1 MSVTRELLRIVGGKK
16 ERVNI
21 GALAQNVKEDEN
33 HRFVTDEE
41 KESWNEKLSKDG
53 DVAESTVSILE
64 ETLEAFPKPKA
75 GEKQKTLWGKIVK
88 WQQDCLTKFGNYV
101 LMSMLTNQHLNSTN
115 NIPTSALVYLMQQAI
130 QQNQSDINVLNTNLG
145 IRYENVHIT
154 KELNNATLTS
164 MSSKRLGPGLYIIN
178 SSIRIEAKLSCTLLH
193 MLYVNGMADDIG
205 SVALTLP
212 PGQQYLNHTCIIS
225 ISEEN
230 TNLELRAR
238 QDGNSV
244 VTGTSWMIITRI
256 K

>member
-1 MSVTRELLRIVGGKK
+1 MALFTKNYKFKK
-16 ERVNI
+16 PEKTDYFNI
-21 GALAQNVKEDEN
+21 DDQNEN
-33 HRFVTDEE
+33 WNKLDEE
-41 KESWNEKLSKDG
+41 LKKKPDSTDG
-53 DVAESTVSILE
+53 DTANMKVSTITPSTE
-64 ETLEAFPKPKA
+64 NFPQPAA
-75 GEKQKTLWGKIVK
+75 GDSQKTLWGKVKK
-88 WQQDCLTKFGNYV
+88 WQQDCLVKFGNYV
-101 LMSMLTNQHLNSTN
+101 LMSMITNQHLNSTS

-130 QQNQSDINVLNTNLG
+130 AKNQQDITVLNTNLG
-145 IRYENVHIT
+145 VRYENVSIT

-164 MSSKRLGPGLYIIN
+164 MSSKKLGPGLYIIN

-205 SVALTLP
+205 SVALTLL

-230 TNLELRAR
+230 TDLELRAR

>member
-1 MSVTRELLRIVGGKK
+1 MHFSRLPHYLYFQRFGGYLGRTLPYYRRAWYCAHQYKNTYSIYIFSAPVTL
-16 ERVNI
+16 
-21 GALAQNVKEDEN
+21 
-33 HRFVTDEE
+33 
-41 KESWNEKLSKDG
+41 
-53 DVAESTVSILE
+53 
-64 ETLEAFPKPKA
+64 
-75 GEKQKTLWGKIVK
+75 
-88 WQQDCLTKFGNYV
+88 
-101 LMSMLTNQHLNSTN
+101 
-115 NIPTSALVYLMQQAI
+115 
-130 QQNQSDINVLNTNLG
+130 LNTNLG
-145 IRYENVHIT
+145 IRYENVCIT

>member
-1 MSVTRELLRIVGGKK
+1 MLKIAIVDDDNACLEQEAAYTARYAKEKQLQIETSIFHSGMELMKQLSNRFDIIFLDIEMDGMDGMETAREIR
-16 ERVNI
+16 
-21 GALAQNVKEDEN
+21 
-33 HRFVTDEE
+33 
-41 KESWNEKLSKDG
+41 
-53 DVAESTVSILE
+53 
-64 ETLEAFPKPKA
+64 KA
-75 GEKQKTLWGKIVK
+75 GSDAVIV
-88 WQQDCLTKFGNYV
+88 F
-101 LMSMLTNQHLNSTN
+101 
-115 NIPTSALVYLMQQAI
+115 I
-130 QQNQSDINVLNTNLG
+130 TNLG
-145 IRYENVHIT
+145 IRYENVYIT

>member
-1 MSVTRELLRIVGGKK
+1 MICLHDTKK
-16 ERVNI
+16 E
-21 GALAQNVKEDEN
+21 G
-33 HRFVTDEE
+33 
-41 KESWNEKLSKDG
+41 KLPTHC
-53 DVAESTVSILE
+53 TVR
-64 ETLEAFPKPKA
+64 
-75 GEKQKTLWGKIVK
+75 
-88 WQQDCLTKFGNYV
+88 
-101 LMSMLTNQHLNSTN
+101 
-115 NIPTSALVYLMQQAI
+115 
-130 QQNQSDINVLNTNLG
+130 NTNLG
-145 IRYENVHIT
+145 IRYENVCIT

-230 TNLELRAR
+230 TNLEIRAR